1 MSVVTPP
8 AVRCPDHAAVSIVAV
23 HSHYDGVVDMTER
36 CRPIV
41 AGAGRRP
48 VPEAGATIESSSL
61 VAVTNA
67 VGRFQIENAPA
78 GDTLPIVE
86 V

>member
-1 MSVVTPP
+1 
-8 AVRCPDHAAVSIVAV
+8 
-23 HSHYDGVVDMTER
+23 MTER

-48 VPEAGATIESSSL
+48 VPEAGATIESLSL